1 MKGNF
6 LFCRRCLL
14 INKDFKDLNLNSS
27 FLFAAVFE
35 NPDNCRIMLELLL
48 GKHID
53 NLSVKSEH
61 PLLISTDV
69 KCIRLDVHATDSY
82 DVNYDIEA
90 QNFYEDDLAKR
101 SRYYQAEL
109 DVASLKPGDSYDKLG
124 DSFII
129 FICTFDPFGRGLCRY
144 TYEASCSEDGEKLG
158 DGAKRI
164 FFNTKG
170 KDVESLSAELRE
182 FFGYFE
188 NTNDAYVSTVN
199 NPLIHKL
206 HKEVTKLKKSR
217 ELEAGYM
224 KFEELLNR
232 TSEKAKREGKI
243 EGKIEDILRI
253 LCRLGDIPEDVTCSI
268 KHENNSEILDKWFD
282 IAIESKNVDEFIKKF
297 KSLNSKDYG
306 AYKL

>member
-1 MKGNF
+1 M
-6 LFCRRCLL
+6 
-14 INKDFKDLNLNSS
+14 NLNSS

-48 GKHID
+48 GKHVD
-53 NLSVKSEH
+53 NLNVKSEH
-61 PLLISTDV
+61 PILISSDV
-69 KCIRLDVHATDSY
+69 KCIRLDVHATDSF

-90 QNFYEDDLAKR
+90 QNFSEDDLPKR
-101 SRYYQAEL
+101 SRYYQAEV
-109 DVASLKPGDSYDKLG
+109 DISSLKPGDSYDKLG

-144 TYEASCSEDGEKLG
+144 TYEASCSEDGAKLG

-170 KDVESLSAELRE
+170 KDVESLPDELRE
-182 FFGYFE
+182 FFEYFE
-188 NTNDAYVSTVN
+188 NTSDEYVSTVK

-206 HKEVTKLKKSR
+206 HEEVTKLKKSR

-232 TSEKAKREGKI
+232 TSKKAKHEGKT
-243 EGKIEDILRI
+243 EYILRI
-253 LCRLGDIPEDVTCSI
+253 LCRLGDVPEIVTCSI
-268 KHENNSEILDKWFD
+268 KDENNSDILDKWFD
-282 IAIESKNVDEFIKKF
+282 FAIESKTVDEFVMKF
-297 KSLNSKDYG
+297 NDLKSKDCG
-306 AYKL
+306 TCKL